1 VIFSIIKKFH
11 YSGLKK
17 EEEKVHNKDTLSSK
31 RETRRRTTTKLFT
44 QRKNTKKPKVTLYSL
59 PELIKGSNIR
69 KTIL

>member
-1 VIFSIIKKFH
+1 MKKVH

-17 EEEKVHNKDTLSSK
+17 EEVKLHNIDTLNSK
-31 RETRRRTTTKLFT
+31 QETKRRTTIKLFT

-59 PELIKGSNIR
+59 LELIKGSKIR